1 MNIPY
6 IDTYINK
13 IDNIESI
20 LANKNIEVK
29 KDGPYM
35 LLKYG
40 ITADFS
46 DAVVQQ
52 CRGIIYK
59 KENGRYVC
67 VCRPFDKF
75 FNYQE
80 SNAAAIDW
88 SSARVQEKVDG
99 SIIKLWYDGYW
110 RWSTNG
116 VIDAFKSPLGN
127 LMSFGELIKKA
138 DNYID
143 VNLNTLDNRYT
154 YMFELVSPYNQ
165 VVIQYD
171 KVHLYHIGTRN
182 TLTGEEVNMD
192 IGVEKPKMYKL
203 TSLNECIRAAEAM
216 NDKTMEQEGFVV
228 VDKNYNRIKIKSS
241 KYFIYHYMVNNG
253 AMSSKRVIDIIQHD
267 EMEEA
272 IKQFP
277 MLAEDILKY
286 NAAMAIYRY
295 KVQQILNRA
304 RATYEEF
311 DGDRRA
317 ASQIIN
323 TLDYPSVGYWG
334 IDHKG
339 NADDYI
345 SSLKGNN
352 YVKVIENEVNKL

>member
-13 IDNIESI
+13 VDNIESI

-59 KENGRYVC
+59 KENGKYVC

-99 SIIKLWYDGYW
+99 SIIKLWYDEYW
-110 RWSTNG
+110 HWSTNG
-116 VIDAFKSPLGN
+116 VIDAFQSPVN
-127 LMSFGELIKKA
+127 DFMTFGELIKKA
-138 DNYID
+138 DNYKDI
-143 VNLNTLDNRYT
+143 NLNILDNRYT

-165 VVIQYD
+165 IVIQYKD
-171 KVHLYHIGTRN
+171 IQLYHIGTRN
-182 TLTGEEVNMD
+182 TLTGEEVDMN
-192 IGVEKPKMYKL
+192 IGVKKPKMYKL
-203 TSLNECIRAAEAM
+203 NSLNDCIRAAEAM
-216 NDKTMEQEGFVV
+216 NDGEMEQEGFVV
-228 VDKNYNRIKIKSS
+228 VDKDYNRIKIKSPQ
-241 KYFIYHYMVNNG
+241 YFFYHRMINNNIITPKRIVELIQNDKVN
-253 AMSSKRVIDIIQHD
+253 DII
-267 EMEEA
+267 
-272 IKQFP
+272 IQFP
-277 MLAEDILKY
+277 ILAKDIMKY
-286 NAAMAIYRY
+286 SAAMAIYRY
-295 KVQQILNRA
+295 KAQIIIDNA

-311 DGDRRA
+311 DFDRA
-317 ASQIIN
+317 AAARVIN
-323 TLDYPSVGYWG
+323 GFDYPSIGYWG
-334 IDHKG
+334 IDHEG

-345 SSLKGNN
+345 ASMKESN
-352 YVKVIENEVNKL
+352 YIKAIENEANKL

>member
-1 MNIPY
+1 MIHIDDFMNNTL
-6 IDTYINK
+6 DA
-13 IDNIESI
+13 ESV
-20 LANKNIEVK
+20 LAEKNIEVK
-29 KDGPYM
+29 KDGCYT

-40 ITADFS
+40 IAADFS
-46 DAVVQQ
+46 DPIVQQ

-59 KENGRYVC
+59 KVNDKYVC

-80 SNAAAIDW
+80 SNAVEIDW

-99 SIIKLWYDGYW
+99 SIVKLWYDNYEW
-110 RWSTNG
+110 HWSTNG
-116 VIDAFKSPLGN
+116 VIDAFSAKLN
-127 LMSFGELIKKA
+127 DFMSFGELIQKA
-138 DNYID
+138 DNYK
-143 VNLNTLDNRYT
+143 NLQFDMLDNTHT

-171 KVHLYHIGTRN
+171 KIHLYHIGTRN
-182 TLTGEEVNMD
+182 TATGEEVKVFTN
-192 IGVEKPKMYKL
+192 IEKPKEYKL
-203 TSLNECIRAAEAM
+203 NSLNECIRAAEAM
-216 NDKTMEQEGFVV
+216 NDGEMEQEGFVV
-228 VDKNYNRIKIKSS
+228 VDKDYNRIKIKSS
-241 KYFIYHYMVNNG
+241 KYFMYHYMMNNG
-253 AMSSKRVIDIIQHD
+253 AMSSKRVIEIIQHD
-267 EMEEA
+267 EMEDA

-295 KVQQILNRA
+295 KVQQIINRA

-311 DGDRRA
+311 DMDRRA
-317 ASQIIN
+317 AARVIN
-323 TLDYPSVGYWG
+323 TFDYPNVGYWG

-345 SSLKGNN
+345 ASMKESN
-352 YVKVIENEVNKL
+352 YVKAIENEVNKL

>member
-1 MNIPY
+1 MFIDDFMNNVN
-6 IDTYINK
+6 DV
-13 IDNIESI
+13 ESV
-20 LANKNIEVK
+20 LAEKQIEVK
-29 KDGPYM
+29 KDGCYV

-40 ITADFS
+40 ITANFS
-46 DAVVQQ
+46 DPIVQQ

-59 KENGRYVC
+59 KENDKYRC

-88 SSARVQEKVDG
+88 SSAQVQEKVDG
-99 SIIKLWYDGYW
+99 SIVKLWYDGYW

-116 VIDAFKSPLGN
+116 VIDAFQSPVN
-127 LMSFGELIKKA
+127 DFITFGELIKKA
-138 DNYID
+138 DNYKDI
-143 VNLNTLDNRYT
+143 NLNILDNRYT

-165 VVIQYD
+165 VVIQYKD
-171 KVHLYHIGTRN
+171 IQLYHIGTRN
-182 TLTGEEVNMD
+182 TLTGEEVNMN
-192 IGVEKPKMYKL
+192 IGVKKPNMYKL
-203 TSLNECIRAAEAM
+203 NSLNDCIRAAEVM
-216 NDKTMEQEGFVV
+216 NNETMKQEGFVV
-228 VDKNYNRIKIKSS
+228 VDKNYNRIKVKSS

-277 MLAEDILKY
+277 MLAEDILRY
-286 NAAMAIYRY
+286 NAAMATYRY

-317 ASQIIN
+317 ASQVIN
-323 TLDYPSVGYWG
+323 TLDYPSAGYWG
-334 IDHKG
+334 IDHEG

-345 SSLKGNN
+345 DSLKGNN

>member
-13 IDNIESI
+13 VGNIESI

-59 KENGRYVC
+59 KENDRYVC

-80 SNAAAIDW
+80 SNAAEIDW

-99 SIIKLWYDGYW
+99 SIVKLWYDEYW
-110 RWSTNG
+110 HWSTNG
-116 VIDAFKSPLGN
+116 VIDAFKSPLN
-127 LMSFGELIKKA
+127 DFMSFGELIRKA

-171 KVHLYHIGTRN
+171 KIHLYHIGTRN

-216 NDKTMEQEGFVV
+216 NEGTMEQEGFVV
-228 VDKNYNRIKIKSS
+228 VDKYYNRIKIKSS
-241 KYFIYHYMVNNG
+241 KYFMYHYMVNNG
-253 AMSSKRVIDIIQHD
+253 AMSSKRVIEIIQHG

-272 IKQFP
+272 VNQFP

-345 SSLKGNN
+345 ESLKGNN

>member
-6 IDTYINK
+6 LDTYINK
-13 IDNIESI
+13 TDNIELV

-59 KENGRYVC
+59 KENNQWKC

-80 SNAAAIDW
+80 SNAAKIDW

-99 SIIKLWYDGYW
+99 SIVKLWYDEYW
-110 RWSTNG
+110 HWSTNG
-116 VIDAFKSPLGN
+116 VIDAFKSSLN
-127 LMSFGELIKKA
+127 DFMSFGELIRKA

-171 KVHLYHIGTRN
+171 KVHLYHLGTRN
-182 TLTGEEVNMD
+182 TLTGEEVDID
-192 IGVEKPKMYKL
+192 IGIEKPKMYKL

-216 NDKTMEQEGFVV
+216 NDGIMEQEGFVV
-228 VDKNYNRIKIKSS
+228 VDKHYNRIKIKSP
-241 KYFIYHYMVNNG
+241 KYFMYHRMWNNG
-253 AMSSKRVIDIIQHD
+253 GVSLKNLIGIIANGNMD
-267 EMEEA
+267 DA
-272 IKQFP
+272 ISQFP
-277 MLAEDILKY
+277 LLALDILKC
-286 NAAMAIYRY
+286 NTAIAVY
-295 KVQQILNRA
+295 KYKAQKIINEA
-304 RATYEEF
+304 RDIYEEF
-311 DGDRRA
+311 DRDRRA
-317 ASQIIN
+317 ASTYIN
-323 TLDYPSVGYWG
+323 KFEYPNIGYWA
-334 IDHKG
+334 IDNEG
-339 NADDYI
+339 NVNEYLN
-345 SSLKGNN
+345 SMRENN
-352 YVKVIENEVNKL
+352 YIKVIEKEVSIL